1 MAELQ
6 ERTLHTL
13 MLIMQ
18 VALLVILAQ
27 VGCFVPAEF
36 MSLHPF
42 ESLFTRM
49 GTGDSIETNSS
60 SFMVEMQ
67 DTAHIV
73 SHATSKCACPAAL
86 AAWCG
91 TV

>member
-1 MAELQ
+1 MAQLGCY
-6 ERTLHTL
+6 
-13 MLIMQ
+13 
-18 VALLVILAQ
+18 VAADFASIRPVDR
-27 VGCFVPAEF
+27 
-36 MSLHPF
+36 
-42 ESLFTRM
+42 LFTRI
-49 GTGDSIETNSS
+49 GTSDSIETNSS